1 MAQGRPAQP
10 AGSDAQRR
18 FSWDGYSSDSSAA
31 TTVRTTTTPDS
42 IYDGHSDA
50 ASSWE
55 DPSRAASHAEPSE
68 RLPPQERLQRQA
80 MMHGESIAATC
91 RPRGW

>member
-1 MAQGRPAQP
+1 MAQGRAERR
-10 AGSDAQRR
+10 QRR

-55 DPSRAASHAEPSE
+55 DPSRAASHAEPSAVATASAVAK
-68 RLPPQERLQRQA
+68 QA
-80 MMHGESIAATC
+80 MMHGESS
-91 RPRGW
+91 RRW